1 MRKGINRLNKRQYIV
16 IMTSD
21 DSLQES
27 LEERDLLLESI
38 LSSVENGVF
47 VAIGTQTSWFAD
59 KVLSINKTSKLFC
72 IDDSLNNQNDDA
84 NNNLTTKYGDRVQ
97 FVSNDAVTMIP
108 DNIDFLH
115 IDGNNSYKFVKQ
127 DLKNYFP
134 KVKTSGF
141 VMGCGDSLTNAFTE
155 FIIENNLT
163 GAGSNDRIFFKK
175 TTHPTVT
182 PCPKND
188 IVFVTMLNDKDV
200 ERFMERA
207 NSFHHKLVVYVKE
220 LSVKELSVKELNVKE
235 LNVKELNVKEL
246 SVRRL
251 SNPKIQFIDFN
262 SVKDTFAKK
271 YTTKKHNKINCIR
284 DAKRFLPD
292 NMFYM
297 WIDSEF
303 VNNEIIPKNVNIDK
317 PNNQMSF
324 YSIPNDIISCL
335 SFIVPNSLVEAFE
348 ILYEYKLIEF
358 QTRCIAND
366 DQNIV
371 LQLFMEHPDLFNCVK
386 IPVFLSLYI

>member
-1 MRKGINRLNKRQYIV
+1 MRKDVKGINKRQYIV
-16 IMTSD
+16 IMTSV
-21 DSLQES
+21 
-27 LEERDLLLESI
+27 EERDLLLESI

-59 KVLSINKTSKLFC
+59 KVLSISKTSKLFC

-84 NNNLTTKYGDRVQ
+84 NNNLTSKYGDRIQ
-97 FVSNDAVTMIP
+97 FVSNDDVTMIP

-115 IDGNNSYKFVKQ
+115 IDGNNSYNF
-127 DLKNYFP
+127 LKKVLINYYP

-141 VMGCGDSLTNAFTE
+141 VMGCGDSLNNVDSLNKAFTE

-188 IVFVTMLNDKDV
+188 IVFVTMLNNKDV

-207 NSFHHKLVVYVKE
+207 NSFHHKLVVYTEHYIIKE
-220 LSVKELSVKELNVKE
+220 QT
-235 LNVKELNVKEL
+235 
-246 SVRRL
+246 
-251 SNPKIQFIDFN
+251 NPQIQIVDFN
-262 SVKDTFAKK
+262 SLNDSFSKK
-271 YTTKKHNKINCIR
+271 YTMREHCKINCIR
-284 DAKRFLPD
+284 DAKRLLPD

-297 WIDSEF
+297 WIDCEY

-317 PNNQMSF
+317 PINQMSF
-324 YSIPNDIISCL
+324 YSILNANISCL

-366 DQNIV
+366 ENNIV
-371 LQLFMEHPDLFNCVK
+371 LQLYLDHPDLFNCVK